1 MYRNVRSHVYSGDD
15 QSLSAGLDKT
25 KTERFLRF
33 LSFLE
38 HHDSEILLHIHTQSE
53 FF

>member
-1 MYRNVRSHVYSGDD
+1 MLGSHVCSGDD

-25 KTERFLRF
+25 KTECFLRF

-38 HHDSEILLHIHTQSE
+38 HHDSEIVLDIHTQSE